1 MNCDCIELNFNA
13 PTASHMGGV
22 WERQIRTIKSVLL
35 ALLEKNG
42 SQLNDKVLRTFMCEA
57 EAVTSSRPLTTD
69 KTTSPVSLEAL
80 IPNHLLTA
88 NAKVVLPTPLEPPK
102 MLNSTQGNNGGAFS
116 I

>member
-1 MNCDCIELNFNA
+1 
-13 PTASHMGGV
+13 MGGV
-22 WERQIRTIKSVLL
+22 WERRIRTIKSVLF

-88 NAKVVLPTPLEPPK
+88 NAKVVLPTPLEPFK
-102 MLNSTQGNNGGAFS
+102 TLNSTQGNNGGAFS

>member
-1 MNCDCIELNFNA
+1 
-13 PTASHMGGV
+13 MGGV
-22 WERQIRTIKSVLL
+22 WERQIRTIKSVLF

-80 IPNHLLTA
+80 IPNHLLTVTISFSC
-88 NAKVVLPTPLEPPK
+88 NTVNFG
-102 MLNSTQGNNGGAFS
+102 LNGHLN
-116 I
+116 